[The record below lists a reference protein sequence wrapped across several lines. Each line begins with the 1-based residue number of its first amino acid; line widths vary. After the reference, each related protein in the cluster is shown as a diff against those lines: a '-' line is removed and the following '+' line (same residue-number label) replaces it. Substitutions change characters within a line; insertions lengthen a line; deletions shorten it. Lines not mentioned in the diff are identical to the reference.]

1 MSWRPVWWLMGLVVL
16 TAGFMAVFEK
26 GSEPATRSLPV
37 ESPLLHVPASSVTR
51 LSLAAGTNSMDCVL
65 RDGQWFMTRPVEMRA
80 DSARVSRLV
89 DAVLG
94 MRRQEV
100 VDPDRRKKRNLTLA
114 SFGLEHPRARVV
126 VGTEFRADELALGD
140 TAPIGDRVYVRLNS
154 GEDVLGVSCRLS
166 EILPL
171 EAEGF
176 QDRAV
181 FPSFVS
187 QAVRMEIKH
196 ASGFFQLALRNG
208 AWRIQQPYDAPADG
222 ARVEQI
228 LQMLASWMITGFSE
242 TGSRADPSGFG
253 MSGEDMALQVSVWS
267 IGRSEP
273 YVLTVGKAR
282 QGDPALL
289 YARISDAGRLGY
301 VGREV
306 LDLQSVKVESLRDRR
321 LCDIDPSLITS
332 IALRDGDQKLVLEKN
347 QAGGWMI
354 TEPLRSS
361 ANPRA
366 VGGLLRTIGSL
377 QGDEVKAP
385 GSTSAAA
392 GGIEALPYRLAVAV
406 AVPEKIP
413 TNELAGA
420 ASSPGGWSCRFGLS
434 GVEAAAGLVY
444 HEESRLLYKVRVE
457 DLSPFGLHPAGG
469 GRAPFADPLTY
480 MDCRM
485 WDLNPQKVMKI
496 TLSRQGREESVV
508 VNAEGIW
515 SAESPPDG
523 QIAGGGIPAL
533 LEMAAGLQAER
544 VESLAVTNGADYGFG
559 ESADRL
565 TFGLSGGGIQKTLL
579 FGRETRN
586 NGVYAMVQG
595 REAVFVLRK
604 TMADALRRT
613 LVNNP

>member
-1 MSWRPVWWLMGLVVL
+1 MSWRPVLWLLGLVIL
-16 TAGFMAVFEK
+16 TAGFMALFEK
-26 GSEPATRSLPV
+26 GSEPAARAMPV
-37 ESPLLHVPASSVTR
+37 DSPVLRVPSSSVTR
-51 LSLAAGTNSMDCVL
+51 LSLAAGTNSMDCVS
-65 RDGQWFMTRPVEMRA
+65 RDGQWFMIKPIEMRA
-80 DSARVSRLV
+80 DPARMSRLV
-89 DAVLG
+89 NAVLG

-114 SFGLEHPRARVV
+114 SFGLENPRARVV
-126 VGTEFRADELALGD
+126 VGTELRTDELSLGD

-171 EAEGF
+171 DVEGF

-181 FPSFVS
+181 FPSSVRE
-187 QAVRMEIKH
+187 AVRMEVKH
-196 ASGFFQLALRNG
+196 ASGFFQLVLRNG

-222 ARVEQI
+222 ARVEQV
-228 LQMLASWMITGFSE
+228 LQMLASLTVAGFSE
-242 TGSRADPSGFG
+242 AGSRADPAGFG
-253 MSGEDMALQVSVWS
+253 MSGEDMALQVSVWNL
-267 IGRSEP
+267 GRSEP
-273 YVLTVGKAR
+273 FVLTVGKAR
-282 QGDPALL
+282 QGDPSML

-301 VGREV
+301 IGQEV
-306 LDLQSVKVESLRDRR
+306 LVLQSVKVESLRDRR
-321 LCDIDPSLITS
+321 LCDVDPSLITS

-347 QAGGWMI
+347 QDGGWMI

-361 ANPRA
+361 ANPKA
-366 VGGLLRTIGSL
+366 VGGLLRTIGGL
-377 QGDEVKAP
+377 QGDEVRPSGA
-385 GSTSAAA
+385 TNAVA
-392 GGIEALPYRLAVAV
+392 GEIEALAYRLAVAG
-406 AVPEKIP
+406 PEKTP
-413 TNELAGA
+413 TNELVA
-420 ASSPGGWSCRFGLS
+420 APAPSVGWSCRFGPS
-434 GVEAAAGLVY
+434 GSEVSAGLVY
-444 HEESRLLYKVRVE
+444 HDEAKVLYKVRRE
-457 DLSPFGLHPAGG
+457 DLAPFGLHQAGSA
-469 GRAPFADPLTY
+469 RAPFADPLTY

-515 SAESPPDG
+515 SAESPPEG
-523 QIAGGGIPAL
+523 QIAGGAIPAL

-604 TMADALRRT
+604 SLAESLRRT
-613 LVNNP
+613 LVNTP